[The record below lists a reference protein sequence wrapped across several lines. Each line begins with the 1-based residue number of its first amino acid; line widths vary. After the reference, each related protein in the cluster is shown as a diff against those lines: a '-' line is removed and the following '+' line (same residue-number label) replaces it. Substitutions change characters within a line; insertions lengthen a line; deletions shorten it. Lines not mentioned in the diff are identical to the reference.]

1 MKRFQNGVSVL
12 LAILVILSS
21 VATWAVFAEGEFALT
36 AVDGT
41 AGNSGEGLDK
51 LFDGDLESKYCTM
64 NDTAYVVA
72 KLSSAQPINAY
83 SLTSADQSARDPA
96 AWVFYGSNDGES
108 WTELDSRSE
117 ETFAMRW
124 WTNTYYF
131 ENETS
136 YMYYK
141 LSITENQGIDPYGY
155 DILALA
161 ELSVAI
167 SEPEEDKR
175 IYIDSS
181 TAEGTEGNGSHS
193 IDKLFDGILSTKYL
207 VMDKT
212 AAVWFSLNKAT
223 AINCYKLTS
232 GDDQPARDPSAW
244 TFYGSNDGANWTEL
258 DSRSGESFA
267 QRNFEM
273 VYYFENTTEYLWFK
287 LDITGNNGVDD
298 FGLDILQL
306 AELSVAVEDSQEDT
320 RILVDTA
327 TIQATEANSTSESA
341 EKLFDG
347 NISTKYLTKNSSAE
361 VIFALTAARAINTY
375 TMTCTTDWASRYPTA
390 WTFYGSA
397 DGTDWVELDR
407 RSGEGAVAISG
418 ASSYT
423 FENTVEYKWFKL
435 EISDNGGNTYTG
447 LAEFSVSIS
456 DSPAVTDRQVF
467 VQDST
472 VTATEPYGSNPA
484 SSLFDGQLESSRY
497 LVAGTS
503 ATVTFALTNAAAVNR
518 YILFSANDHSER
530 TPSDFTLSASNDG
543 ESWVVL
549 DEQTGAAWGTN
560 DLFCGHVF
568 SFENSVAYKWYKLEV
583 TAVRSG
589 SYLALSELSLFAS
602 SPSEGADIYIPSGVE
617 SVAGVLESSVLRS
630 LILKNTLL
638 GASDAVAFDSLGAL
652 TVYCHKRTDGMDTV
666 ASSLAGKENVTVKNL
681 LSVVTDVTVGVK
693 AGKNIVTGLG
703 CITAEDLDYETLSL
717 VMTFKEGDKIVRQ
730 KEIDV
735 RSVYK
740 TISGYATTNADIATV
755 LGIDFVEGS
764 YLFGLSVCGVPAG
777 AYDVEVQA
785 VGTVKG
791 ADGTLVEVCSEVY
804 TESVTVPAL

>member
-12 LAILVILSS
+12 LAILVMLSS

-167 SEPEEDKR
+167 SEPEEDNR

-287 LDITGNNGVDD
+287 LDITGSRSLWKIPKKIRE
-298 FGLDILQL
+298 FWWIRPRFRLPKR
-306 AELSVAVEDSQEDT
+306 T
-320 RILVDTA
+320 
-327 TIQATEANSTSESA
+327 
-341 EKLFDG
+341 
-347 NISTKYLTKNSSAE
+347 
-361 VIFALTAARAINTY
+361 ARA
-375 TMTCTTDWASRYPTA
+375 SR
-390 WTFYGSA
+390 
-397 DGTDWVELDR
+397 R
-407 RSGEGAVAISG
+407 RSCSTAI
-418 ASSYT
+418 
-423 FENTVEYKWFKL
+423 
-435 EISDNGGNTYTG
+435 
-447 LAEFSVSIS
+447 
-456 DSPAVTDRQVF
+456 
-467 VQDST
+467 
-472 VTATEPYGSNPA
+472 
-484 SSLFDGQLESSRY
+484 
-497 LVAGTS
+497 
-503 ATVTFALTNAAAVNR
+503 
-518 YILFSANDHSER
+518 
-530 TPSDFTLSASNDG
+530 
-543 ESWVVL
+543 
-549 DEQTGAAWGTN
+549 
-560 DLFCGHVF
+560 
-568 SFENSVAYKWYKLEV
+568 
-583 TAVRSG
+583 
-589 SYLALSELSLFAS
+589 
-602 SPSEGADIYIPSGVE
+602 
-617 SVAGVLESSVLRS
+617 
-630 LILKNTLL
+630 
-638 GASDAVAFDSLGAL
+638 
-652 TVYCHKRTDGMDTV
+652 
-666 ASSLAGKENVTVKNL
+666 
-681 LSVVTDVTVGVK
+681 
-693 AGKNIVTGLG
+693 
-703 CITAEDLDYETLSL
+703 
-717 VMTFKEGDKIVRQ
+717 
-730 KEIDV
+730 
-735 RSVYK
+735 
-740 TISGYATTNADIATV
+740 
-755 LGIDFVEGS
+755 
-764 YLFGLSVCGVPAG
+764 
-777 AYDVEVQA
+777 
-785 VGTVKG
+785 
-791 ADGTLVEVCSEVY
+791 
-804 TESVTVPAL
+804 